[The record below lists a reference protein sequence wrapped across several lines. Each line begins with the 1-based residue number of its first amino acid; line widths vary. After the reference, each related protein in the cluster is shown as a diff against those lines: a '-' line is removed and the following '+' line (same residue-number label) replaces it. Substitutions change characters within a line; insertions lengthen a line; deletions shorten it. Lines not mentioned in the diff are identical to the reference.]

1 MILFP
6 WIFLFFSDLELRF
19 NEHQIG
25 IRSDTN
31 SYEKQDILDFTE
43 MEEFNVPF
51 FQSRF
56 ESLTWKNDRPRRI
69 TQTFVSKYW
78 VHHSLSRIYLLLA
91 RDVENHNQMCVSFST
106 SALPSKIFKINVNF
120 SLCARKNPWILVI
133 ENLPQT
139 IGPKC

>member
-51 FQSRF
+51 SIKIWKPD
-56 ESLTWKNDRPRRI
+56 LKNDRPRRI

-120 SLCARKNPWILVI
+120 SLCARKNPWILDI